1 MPPSSYTPPPPWWQ
15 TLDPRTSLPVRAT
28 LLVGGATLVLVLALA
43 GTAGGILRKQLERQV
58 GPSFENLAHQ
68 VGDKLE
74 RTVYERYRQLQFT
87 AGLAPLRD
95 AATHV
100 ADRQRVL
107 DSLHDASPDYAWV
120 GFADARGSILAASQR
135 LFVGE
140 KAADLAWFRGARR
153 QFFVGSVREFPE
165 LVAAVPTVGA
175 DAPRFLDLAVPVT
188 SADGA
193 FLGVLGAQVRWS
205 WAREVQLSVIPDSAR
220 RERLGVTIYTASGE
234 VVLDSGGSGWTA
246 PPDAPPGLSERPG
259 TRGTLTEQAAGDA
272 AYVTGYART
281 RGFREY
287 RGQGWLVVVRQP
299 FAEAFAP
306 EQELRNRIIRVG
318 LGLVVMLVIVTWYFA
333 ARFERRIRAIATAA
347 QRIGEG
353 DVLTLMPQP
362 AGDTELDRTCVALGD
377 LVEKF
382 RQRQDALELEN
393 ARLAS
398 RPPPPPPPSSPT
410 A

>member
-28 LLVGGATLVLVLALA
+28 LLVGGATLILVLFLA
-43 GTAGGILRKQLERQV
+43 DRAAGIMRKQLQSQV
-58 GPSFENLAHQ
+58 GASFENLAYQ
-68 VGDKLE
+68 IGDKLE

-95 AATHV
+95 ANTPV

-120 GFADARGSILAASQR
+120 GFADTRGTILAASQR

-153 QFFVGSVREFPE
+153 QFYVGTVREFPD
-165 LVAAVPTVGA
+165 LASAVPTVGA

-188 SADGA
+188 SANGE
-193 FLGVLGAQVRWS
+193 FLGVLGAQVRWT
-205 WAREVQLSVIPDSAR
+205 WAREVQLSVVPDAAR
-220 RERLGVTIYTASGE
+220 RERIGVTVYAPNRD
-234 VVLDSGGSGWTA
+234 VVLDSGGSGWTTPPEA
-246 PPDAPPGLSERPG
+246 PPYLSDRPAI
-259 TRGTLTEQAAGDA
+259 RGVITEQPAGDVPYLA
-272 AYVTGYART
+272 GYAGT

-287 RGQGWLVVVRQP
+287 RGQRWLVVVRQP

-306 EQELRNRIIRVG
+306 VQELRNRIIRVG

-398 RPPPPPPPSSPT
+398 RPSPPPVSPT